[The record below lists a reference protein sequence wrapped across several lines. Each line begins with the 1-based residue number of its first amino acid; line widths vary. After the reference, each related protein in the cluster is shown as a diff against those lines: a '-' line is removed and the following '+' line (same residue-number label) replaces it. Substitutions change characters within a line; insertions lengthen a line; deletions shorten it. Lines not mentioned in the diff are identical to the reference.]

1 MKIQVVIEA
10 TSIQEYTEA
19 IQALAAGYTV
29 APTINLDAVVNTGTL
44 KSGTVQTNAP
54 VQATYA
60 EAADLIENTT
70 IAADKIEMDKPT
82 EVKCISRKVATR
94 LSNKIDANLDNEDK
108 HRLLESFNI
117 ASVVGL
123 PAEEAKAFEALMDSF
138 IKAAKE
144 IEQEADKPTEEAPA
158 SKTEEEAPEQTPET
172 SKQSETTVS
181 FVDVKARAIKHG
193 KLPDGKADV
202 KFVLEKLGAAKLSD
216 IKEDQYATFMSEL
229 DILAEDASKPSSESN
244 GKADDETQSEDSG
257 EKEVTIEMIRAKAK
271 ELSVAGYKE
280 EIKAVLKELGAPSLT
295 KIPKEKYD
303 AFYNALGNI

>member
-44 KSGTVQTNAP
+44 KSGTEKTNAP
-54 VQATYA
+54 VENTYA
-60 EAADLIENTT
+60 EASDILKKSGDT
-70 IAADKIEMDKPT
+70 IPGTLEDKPKLISAKS
-82 EVKCISRKVATR
+82 VKRLNDKVVSLDDET
-94 LSNKIDANLDNEDK
+94 LENLFAE
-108 HRLLESFNI
+108 FNI
-117 ASVVGL
+117 SAVSDL
-123 PAEEAKAFEALMDSF
+123 LDCDLRKFDAALNKALKEAEAEE
-138 IKAAKE
+138 KE
-144 IEQEADKPTEEAPA
+144 IVKEAQEQQKEAEEVLKDA
-158 SKTEEEAPEQTPET
+158 EESDIRE
-172 SKQSETTVS
+172 VS

-229 DILAEDASKPSSESN
+229 DILEDLDKQPSEEVQASN
-244 GKADDETQSEDSG
+244 DETQNEDAA
-257 EKEVTIEMIRAKAK
+257 EDKPVTIEMIRAKAK

-295 KIPKEKYD
+295 KIPKEQYD